1 MQPDHGFVEANGL
14 RLHYLQ
20 WGDPA
25 RPPAL
30 LMHATGFLAALWQ
43 PVAEAL
49 APHYRVL
56 AYDARGHGDSDKP
69 VLSEAEGPPSGYH
82 WQVFLDDL
90 RGFLDAMALEHVF
103 VIAHSASSVA
113 ALHLAAN
120 EPRFVSRLVAIE
132 PILFPPDAASQRDER
147 GSGLA
152 EGARRR
158 RMVWPSRDDLY
169 RTYRQRPAFAKWRD
183 DVLRLYVE
191 EATFARADGQVELKC
206 PGEIEAQMYEN
217 SGTLDAWPLLPEIAC
232 PVLVMRGEGTDP
244 SLFRSAG
251 LIAGAIPG
259 ARVYTIE
266 GAGHFSVMEKP
277 DVIAEQVLAF
287 AGEAV
292 PK

>member
-1 MQPDHGFVEANGL
+1 MRPDHGFVEANGL
-14 RLHYLQ
+14 RLHYLE

-30 LMHATGFLAALWQ
+30 LVHATGFLAALWQ

-69 VLSEAEGPPSGYH
+69 PSGYH
-82 WQVFLDDL
+82 WQVLLDDL
-90 RGFLDAMALEHVF
+90 RGFLDALALERVF

-113 ALHLAAN
+113 ALQLAAN
-120 EPRFVSRLVAIE
+120 QPRFVSRLVAIE
-132 PILFPPDAASQRDER
+132 PILFAPDATNRRDER
-147 GSGLA
+147 RSGLA

-169 RTYRQRPAFAKWRD
+169 RTYRERPAFGKWRD
-183 DVLRLYVE
+183 DILRLYVE
-191 EATFARADGQVELKC
+191 EGTFARADGQVELKC

-217 SGTLDAWPLLPEIAC
+217 SGTLDAWPLLPKIAC

-251 LIAGAIPG
+251 LIAEAVPG
-259 ARVYTIE
+259 ARLFTIE

-287 AGEAV
+287 AGQAV